1 MQSMDIFVL
10 PSLYEGLPLVGV
22 EAQASGNLCYLSD
35 DMTKETKVLDSTKFM
50 SLSQSAEE
58 WADNIMRDLETYKKH
73 DTKEEVSKYGF
84 NIEKEAEKLEKKYY
98 EYLGD

>member
-1 MQSMDIFVL
+1 MPV
-10 PSLYEGLPLVGV
+10 VGV

-35 DMTKETKVLDSTKFM
+35 DMTKETKVLDSTVFM
-50 SLSQSAEE
+50 SLKNNAEE
-58 WADNIMRDLETYKKH
+58 WAGALILKDANNYKKH
-73 DTKEEVSKYGF
+73 DTKEEVSKNGF